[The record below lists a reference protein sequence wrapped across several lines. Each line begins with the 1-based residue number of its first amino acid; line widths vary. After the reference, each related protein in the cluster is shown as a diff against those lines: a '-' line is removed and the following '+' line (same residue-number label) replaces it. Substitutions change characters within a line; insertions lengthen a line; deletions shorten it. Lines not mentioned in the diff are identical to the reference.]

1 MAAVTWYATIRLA
14 NGNQQRVEVRAD
26 NYFNARLMIEAQ
38 FGSGSIMFGPHR
50 LNLMRAV

>member
-14 NGNQQRVEVRAD
+14 NGNQQRVTVLAD

-38 FGSGSIMFGPHR
+38 FGSGSILFGPHR
-50 LNLMRAV
+50 LDLMRAI